1 MHFHVFKLFF
11 SKLSRFT
18 KNTLPGTSVW
28 RLIPTLVHWIDGK
41 WHLLQFCM
49 GFVRSSSLLRMFRL
63 QCIFIKFTADK
74 THWMWI
80 PMIRKKKNQFD
91 AVKPNRT
98 QRQNSS
104 WTYRFTLMFFI
115 LQLCMM
121 VWYTFL
127 YHHEAGSDW
136 SILLGKKPRRE
147 TCLWQWER
155 YTLQMPL
162 LIFSYM
168 AFKTML

>member
-1 MHFHVFKLFF
+1 MENDIYCSF
-11 SKLSRFT
+11 
-18 KNTLPGTSVW
+18 VW
-28 RLIPTLVHWIDGK
+28 DLCVHHHCFVCFDCNAY
-41 WHLLQFCM
+41 LQ
-49 GFVRSSSLLRMFRL
+49 SLLHKKHIECGYQWFGKR
-63 QCIFIKFTADK
+63 K
-74 THWMWI
+74 TNLMQL
-80 PMIRKKKNQFD
+80 NQ
-91 AVKPNRT
+91 NRT

-136 SILLGKKPRRE
+136 SILLGKKTRRE

-162 LIFSYM
+162 LIISYM
-168 AFKTML
+168 AFNTML